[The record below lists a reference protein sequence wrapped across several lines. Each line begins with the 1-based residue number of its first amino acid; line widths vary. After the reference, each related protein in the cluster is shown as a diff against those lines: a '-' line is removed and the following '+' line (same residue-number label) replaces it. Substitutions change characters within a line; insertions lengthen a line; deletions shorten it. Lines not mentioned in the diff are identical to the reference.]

1 MKSVAMFGYLRDGVG
16 KASTKT
22 LRNEGKVPCVMYGPN
37 EHIHFS
43 MYSADFKPLV
53 YTPNA
58 YKVKLEIDG
67 KIHRAILKDIQFHSV
82 NDSILHADFLEI
94 KDDKEIEMMIPVKL
108 VGNSVGVRQG
118 GKLIVKYKKLLV
130 RCLPP
135 NLPDFIEIRMG
146 LNPTIPDLGSADLD
160 GDGVSNE
167 QEIRWGFNPEYAN
180 SAFLEKE
187 KLKMS
192 TRQLVQ
198 PGCDSGLK
206 YQFQFD
212 NLPLAENKAFTGK
225 IGNIDTT
232 LQAGE
237 NQIMLISVQQ
247 AIGQQNVKKKM
258 TIQLLKA
265 TQTGAP
271 SVGPVNVIGDF

>member
-67 KIHRAILKDIQFHSV
+67 KIYRAILKDIQFHSV

-108 VGNSVGVRQG
+108 VGNSIGVRQG

-135 NLPDFIEIRMG
+135 NLPDFIEIPIDTLEIG
-146 LNPTIPDLGSADLD
+146 KS
-160 GDGVSNE
+160 VKVNE
-167 QEIRWGFNPEYAN
+167 
-180 SAFLEKE
+180 
-187 KLKMS
+187 
-192 TRQLVQ
+192 V
-198 PGCDSGLK
+198 
-206 YQFQFD
+206 
-212 NLPLAENKAFTGK
+212 K
-225 IGNIDTT
+225 IGNFT
-232 LQAGE
+232 LLDAPNNPVVSVKVTRAAVEEAKAAAAPAAG
-237 NQIMLISVQQ
+237 
-247 AIGQQNVKKKM
+247 AAAKAAPAPKK
-258 TIQLLKA
+258 
-265 TQTGAP
+265 
-271 SVGPVNVIGDF
+271 